1 LMAMWTT
8 AVDVVVGRVGPNLPT
23 LFRTAKETLCVA
35 ALPILIL
42 VTF

>member
-1 LMAMWTT
+1 VGLLLLMSSS
-8 AVDVVVGRVGPNLPT
+8 VGVGPNLPT